1 MKWIILNQ
9 SHRSFAF
16 SKKFV
21 LVEAPAAGVESV
33 QVNPFNY
40 NPLVLQEEMPGCIVT
55 ARLHDLFMFH
65 RDCTH
70 HAEIQEIFQLR
81 SKILELRAG
90 CRETLL
96 TKPPCKE
103 VVVVI
108 KRSWK
113 MVGNAKGVT
122 SGDLFD
128 AMGEEGERSR
138 CCSFQRCLVLMRR
151 SRSVLRRN
159 KRSCQV
165 HQKLE
170 RSVLKNKETGYHGQR
185 VLLRSVNDLRRL
197 RTRQNLQDE
206 LLVNTSRPRQQNCTS
221 RLLPSHT
228 LRRPNFCVV
237 F

>member
-40 NPLVLQEEMPGCIVT
+40 NPLVLQEEMLRCIVT

-65 RDCTH
+65 RDCTD
-70 HAEIQEIFQLR
+70 HADIQEIFQLR

-103 VVVVI
+103 VVVAI
-108 KRSWK
+108 KRSWQT
-113 MVGNAKGVT
+113 VGNAKGVT

-128 AMGEEGERSR
+128 AMGEEGGKIKMLF
-138 CCSFQRCLVLMRR
+138 FQKVF
-151 SRSVLRRN
+151 
-159 KRSCQV
+159 
-165 HQKLE
+165 
-170 RSVLKNKETGYHGQR
+170 GI
-185 VLLRSVNDLRRL
+185 
-197 RTRQNLQDE
+197 DE
-206 LLVNTSRPRQQNCTS
+206 EV
-221 RLLPSHT
+221 
-228 LRRPNFCVV
+228 
-237 F
+237 